1 MRKKLCL
8 LVMCMAVSFVIAG
21 CGNSS
26 SDKSDTKTS
35 EEGKNEKTSNKSQ
48 EEDIHVKAVRQG
60 SPKAYPNI
68 KYGDAF
74 GEFFDEAN
82 WRYFK
87 AKKGQDIVEFTG
99 YCTYK
104 ESRVKARLQFVVDMD
119 NGSFTQGALSFND
132 VPQEDTITSV
142 MILKAFEDYAE
153 NHNVD
158 EEDVDKNS
166 FESGTVTQF
175 DNSEETSTP
184 EPEVTPEPEP
194 TPEEEVEDSYD
205 YYDDEEDSEDDT
217 DYYILPNSDTK
228 KVTKVDLKSLT
239 KEQCR
244 IARNEIYAR
253 HGRRFNDK
261 ELQDYFDKQSWYF
274 GSVEAD
280 EFSESVLNPIEKANA
295 KFILKYENKLK

>member
-1 MRKKLCL
+1 
-8 LVMCMAVSFVIAG
+8 
-21 CGNSS
+21 
-26 SDKSDTKTS
+26 
-35 EEGKNEKTSNKSQ
+35 
-48 EEDIHVKAVRQG
+48 
-60 SPKAYPNI
+60 
-68 KYGDAF
+68 
-74 GEFFDEAN
+74 
-82 WRYFK
+82 
-87 AKKGQDIVEFTG
+87 
-99 YCTYK
+99 
-104 ESRVKARLQFVVDMD
+104 MD

-228 KVTKVDLKSLT
+228 K
-239 KEQCR
+239 
-244 IARNEIYAR
+244 
-253 HGRRFNDK
+253 
-261 ELQDYFDKQSWYF
+261 
-274 GSVEAD
+274 
-280 EFSESVLNPIEKANA
+280 
-295 KFILKYENKLK
+295 

>member
-8 LVMCMAVSFVIAG
+8 LVMCMAVSFMIAG

-48 EEDIHVKAVRQG
+48 EEDIHVKAVKQG

-119 NGSFTQGALSFND
+119 NGSFTGG
-132 VPQEDTITSV
+132 I
-142 MILKAFEDYAE
+142 
-153 NHNVD
+153 
-158 EEDVDKNS
+158 
-166 FESGTVTQF
+166 
-175 DNSEETSTP
+175 
-184 EPEVTPEPEP
+184 
-194 TPEEEVEDSYD
+194 
-205 YYDDEEDSEDDT
+205 
-217 DYYILPNSDTK
+217 
-228 KVTKVDLKSLT
+228 
-239 KEQCR
+239 
-244 IARNEIYAR
+244 
-253 HGRRFNDK
+253 
-261 ELQDYFDKQSWYF
+261 EL
-274 GSVEAD
+274 
-280 EFSESVLNPIEKANA
+280 
-295 KFILKYENKLK
+295 